1 MGTIGVVNL
10 NTTTA
15 AAKAGAAVDASDF
28 ISPLSTSSGVT
39 KKLGQGTGVVWAEY
53 KGHYLILMWAEYS
66 DLKSPSGST
75 QDKQLESFEQDL
87 VAGTINIALSERMVT
102 GQPSSSTS

>member
-1 MGTIGVVNL
+1 VVNL
-10 NTTTA
+10 DTTTA
-15 AAKAGAAVDASDF
+15 AAKAGSAVDANDF

-39 KKLGQGTGVVWAEY
+39 KKLGQGTGVVEAEY

-75 QDKQLESFEQDL
+75 EDTQLEEFEQDL
-87 VAGTINIALSERMVT
+87 VSGTINIELSTRMVT
-102 GQPSSSTS
+102 GQPASGS